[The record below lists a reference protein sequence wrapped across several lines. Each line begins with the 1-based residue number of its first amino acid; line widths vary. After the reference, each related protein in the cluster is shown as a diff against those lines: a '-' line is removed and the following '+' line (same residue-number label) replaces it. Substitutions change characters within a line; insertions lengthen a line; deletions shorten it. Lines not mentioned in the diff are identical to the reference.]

1 MANHLCGQ
9 PPPRR
14 FDKFNNA
21 FASMNAP
28 AFNGPSQSRS
38 GRMPPSRIDA
48 SIANRP
54 YSPAPPN
61 TSMSSNTRSVTPSTG
76 GNGRKSPF
84 RMPPRSATAPLPYRV
99 PSPELPLPQD
109 CAFPVF
115 PTTKSRNATP
125 TTPSASKQSFESTA
139 PRSHADG
146 NGIMAPMSARNNV
159 GGFLQR
165 MNTITPGPFNNNGDI
180 AGDPQS
186 ILTQHTARRS
196 VEEEAQ
202 PPSAGY
208 LKTEFQRPS
217 TSGSD
222 HIKKTSFSSVSSGSR
237 SAVLTRAK
245 SHGSPMPS
253 DSLPPRAF
261 RTDAE
266 MGPPPVPEL
275 IMKNPPLD
283 YFRQGNKSQPFSQ
296 QAQNYHNGAEPT
308 EWASKNASESAALNH
323 KRQASVAAANRPLYE
338 IGSTSTYRPHRTTP
352 SQSTIPIRI
361 ETGSEAPRSSS
372 RSGERTDA
380 RLHSVPPVPAPTRAE
395 DFNIGNPY
403 HTPTESVSSNGSAR
417 SDIHSGSSRS
427 SPPLSETSHLSGSKF
442 LDDVT
447 HINGVLKDA
456 QPTVVAPAF
465 EHEIPP
471 TKRRPTKSF
480 SRPTY
485 ARPVLQIPPPGS
497 ETTPPESPMDPAVQ
511 SSRFTPLSP
520 PDSQYPPSRPVL
532 DARSHS
538 SQSQSSNTTAKREA
552 KHEIFAVHPL
562 QHLVTTPSSPR
573 VRPVEPT
580 PVELPINASDMQVP
594 APPFLREQGASSPV
608 RRPGTANK
616 GNCRGC
622 GELIQG
628 KSVSSADGR
637 LTGRYHKQCFVCQTC
652 KEPFQTTDFYVIDN
666 NPYCA
671 RHYHELNGSLC
682 KTCDRGIEGQYLETE
697 VKQKFHPHCFT
708 CQECHKILRNDYFEL
723 NGKIFCEQHALNA
736 SQIHIDTIMAS
747 APLTIA
753 SLAEMRPLFVSALI
767 FPLALLLFLLIS
779 TFLIAFCY
787 CLLLFLRIQ
796 RHRYRTQ
803 QSTDDIYDMEVY
815 DEDNSENE
823 TEDDSMIRSR
833 Q

>member
-1 MANHLCGQ
+1 MADHICGQ

-14 FDKFNNA
+14 FDRFNNA

-28 AFNGPSQSRS
+28 MFNGPTQSRS
-38 GRMPPSRIDA
+38 GRMPPPRIDA
-48 SIANRP
+48 SVANRP
-54 YSPAPPN
+54 FSPAPSKS
-61 TSMSSNTRSVTPSTG
+61 SMSSNTRSVTPITG
-76 GNGRKSPF
+76 GNGRKSPY

-125 TTPSASKQSFESTA
+125 TTPSASKQSFEA
-139 PRSHADG
+139 LAHRPNADG
-146 NGIMAPMSARNNV
+146 NGIMAPVSAKNNV

-165 MNTITPGPFNNNGDI
+165 MNTITPGPFNVNGGS
-180 AGDPQS
+180 AVTSHSGF
-186 ILTQHTARRS
+186 THHTTRRS

-208 LKTEFQRPS
+208 MKTEFQRPS

-222 HIKKTSFSSVSSGSR
+222 HVKKASFSSVYGAPRTALS
-237 SAVLTRAK
+237 RAK
-245 SHGSPMPS
+245 SHASPMSSEPP
-253 DSLPPRAF
+253 PPRLF
-261 RTDAE
+261 GTNNV
-266 MGPPPVPEL
+266 MSPPPVPGL
-275 IMKNPPLD
+275 ITKNPPLD
-283 YFRQGNKSQPFSQ
+283 YSRPGHNPESFSL
-296 QAQNYHNGAEPT
+296 QAQNYHN
-308 EWASKNASESAALNH
+308 ASGPIESASQTISDSAAINH

-338 IGSTSTYRPHRTTP
+338 IGSTSTYRSHRTTP
-352 SQSTIPIRI
+352 SQSTVPVRV
-361 ETGSEAPRSSS
+361 ETGVEAPRRSNSSE
-372 RSGERTDA
+372 ERTDS
-380 RLHSVPPVPAPTRAE
+380 RLNSAPPVPAPTRAE

-403 HTPTESVSSNGSAR
+403 HTPTESVSSNGSTR

-427 SPPLSETSHLSGSKF
+427 SPPLSEASHLSGSKF

-447 HINGVLKDA
+447 HVESVLQDA
-456 QPTVVAPAF
+456 QPIVVPNTS
-465 EHEIPP
+465 EHELPR
-471 TKRRPTKSF
+471 TERRPTKSF

-497 ETTPPESPMDPAVQ
+497 VSTPPESPMDPAVQ

-520 PDSQYPPSRPVL
+520 PDNQYPPSRPVI
-532 DARSHS
+532 AERSHS
-538 SQSQSSNTTAKREA
+538 SQSQRSTTTVKREA
-552 KHEIFAVHPL
+552 KNEILAVHPL
-562 QHLVTTPSSPR
+562 QHLMTTPSSPR
-573 VRPVEPT
+573 VHAVDLALVKLPPQPLEIQAPV
-580 PVELPINASDMQVP
+580 
-594 APPFLREQGASSPV
+594 PPLLREQGASPPV

-622 GELIQG
+622 GEVIQG

-652 KEPFQTTDFYVIDN
+652 KEPFQTTDFYVIEN
-666 NPYCA
+666 NPYCG

-736 SQIHIDTIMAS
+736 SQVT
-747 APLTIA
+747 
-753 SLAEMRPLFVSALI
+753 SLLGPGR
-767 FPLALLLFLLIS
+767 
-779 TFLIAFCY
+779 
-787 CLLLFLRIQ
+787 
-796 RHRYRTQ
+796 RHPERRT
-803 QSTDDIYDMEVY
+803 TRLM
-815 DEDNSENE
+815 
-823 TEDDSMIRSR
+823 MM
-833 Q
+833 